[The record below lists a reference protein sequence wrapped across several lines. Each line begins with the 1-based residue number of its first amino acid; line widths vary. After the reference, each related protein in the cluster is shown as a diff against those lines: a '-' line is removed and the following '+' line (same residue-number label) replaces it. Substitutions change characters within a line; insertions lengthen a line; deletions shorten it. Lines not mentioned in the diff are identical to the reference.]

1 VSTPR
6 WRSVLRGPSETVFAL
21 LAAYFV
27 LATLYAWQAWRRE
40 TPTIFTDELELTQI
54 SRAISQVGHPERR
67 GEAYGFTTLVPWF
80 TAPFWWIS
88 NVATAYEVIKYF
100 QALVMALAI
109 FPAFAIARTV
119 VSRPWALFAAIAT
132 IAAPALS
139 YAPILVE
146 EPFAYP
152 IAVLALWLIVRAIAR
167 PTLKTVGLAAA
178 ACLVGILTRSQLVA
192 LATTLLLALL
202 ALAWTS
208 ASMRRWR
215 STWTSWDRVRA
226 FTLGV
231 GLVLAFSAVMGHHS
245 LEWAE
250 VTAFWKGRIF
260 EYGAW
265 AAGAFAIGIG
275 VVPVIALLAVF
286 AVPQLERKRH
296 GTRTFLI
303 VSGAAVSSFVW
314 YAAIKGAYLSTLGYG
329 GIVERNLIYL
339 TPLAFVATAII
350 LERVRPPI
358 WAVAGSA
365 AVVFATLVATPVNRG
380 VEQFPYYE
388 AHGLAIL
395 AFLNRELSWP
405 LERIETAATLAAIV
419 GGLLLVGVGVLRGRG
434 GRAGSAAAVGL
445 AVALLAWNLT
455 NEIYAAI
462 GEHDFSSAVA
472 KNLPTPH
479 DWIDRVV
486 GSDKVTIFGQNISN
500 GNHVWDNEFWNRS
513 VVKVWSVEGSAPGP
527 GHGVTPDLVKA
538 DGTLWPSPETPYI
551 LEVNGVEVVG
561 DEVARSEGAVLVRI
575 GKTFRLRAS
584 QEKIEGDGWMKATAA
599 YNRFDVSQDGNS
611 IAVVN
616 LSRQAF
622 CPIGVRLPG
631 QITVKIGP
639 LGVDASKEPA
649 LASVTASE
657 TVYVPACGFRPV
669 GLPAPKG
676 PWRIE
681 IEAQT
686 FVPAE
691 IDPKHSS
698 DTRSLGARVSFAV
711 VPAA

>member
-1 VSTPR
+1 
-6 WRSVLRGPSETVFAL
+6 VLQRPSETTFAL

-27 LATLYAWQAWRRE
+27 LVTLYAWQAWRRE

-67 GEAYGFTTLVPWF
+67 GEVYGFTTLVPWF

-88 NVATAYEVIKYF
+88 NVGTAYEVIKYF

-119 VSRPWALFAAIAT
+119 VSRPWALFAAIGT

-167 PTLKTVGLAAA
+167 PTINTVGLAAG

-192 LATTLLLALL
+192 LATTLILALL
-202 ALAWTS
+202 TLAWTS
-208 ASMRRWR
+208 ASVRRWR
-215 STWTSWDRVRA
+215 STWTGWDRVRA

-245 LEWAE
+245 QEWAE

-286 AVPQLERKRH
+286 AVPHPERKQP

-339 TPLAFVATAII
+339 TPLAFIATALI
-350 LERVRPPI
+350 LERARPPI

-365 AVVFATLVATPVNRG
+365 AVVFASLVATPIERG

-405 LERIETAATLAAIV
+405 LERIETAATVAAIV
-419 GGLLLVGVGVLRGRG
+419 GGLLLIGVGVLRRRG

-472 KNLPTPH
+472 KNLTKPP

-486 GSDKVTIFGQNISN
+486 GSDKVTIFGQNITN

-527 GHGVTPDLVKA
+527 GHGVTPDLVKP
-538 DGTLWPSPETPYI
+538 DGTLWPSPETPYV

-561 DEVARSEGAVLVRI
+561 TEVARAGNDAVLVRI
-575 GKTFRLRAS
+575 GDTFRLRAS

-599 YNRFDVSQDGNS
+599 YNRFDVSQDGDS

-616 LSRQAF
+616 LSREAF
-622 CPIGVRLPG
+622 CPAGVRLPG

-657 TVYVPACGFRPV
+657 TVYVPKCGFRPV

-686 FVPAE
+686 FVPAK

-698 DTRSLGARVSFAV
+698 DTRSLGAKVTFSV
-711 VPAA
+711 VPAV